1 MSTDYDNWNQIPYDQ
16 NATPQ
21 EKADEFD
28 LQLEQNKKNPPPHP
42 IDPKVVN
49 K

>member
-1 MSTDYDNWNQIPYDQ
+1 MSTDYENWNTIPYDQ

-28 LQLEQNKKNPPPHP
+28 LQIEQNQKNPPPP
-42 IDPKVVN
+42 AIDVQVK
-49 K
+49 

>member
-1 MSTDYDNWNQIPYDQ
+1 VSTDYDNWNQIPYDQ

-28 LQLEQNKKNPPPHP
+28 LQLEQNQTTPFPPLPP
-42 IDPKVVN
+42 VSEDDK
-49 K
+49 